1 MQIITRNI
9 IAVISISFILVGS
22 VILLYYFNLIPYD
35 WQEFAI
41 DLWPV
46 SLIIAGLIFVRD
58 SVIKSKYLKRYEIK
72 KKSLNLAY
80 IEGTQDRVYNVFF
93 SYGQLNVRATD
104 NTIPQLVY
112 EQLGPMPE
120 PEVDHQII
128 GNSSI
133 LKIKKLKPYFSPHF
147 QIKNK
152 WFFELIKEIPQQLYI
167 NLHDAD
173 LNADLRNLTIERF
186 SLKANA
192 GMHVIIFG
200 KNKKKFL
207 GQIYSSSSLL
217 SLIIPTSTFLC
228 LKLLNPFCKVD
239 YPQGDFKK
247 KEDGTIISS
256 SSKKDYGL
264 IELTVDGALKQLTI
278 DIQENI

>member
-1 MQIITRNI
+1 M
-9 IAVISISFILVGS
+9 AVISISFVLVGT
-22 VILLYYFNLIPYD
+22 VLLLYYLNLIPYG

-46 SLIIAGLIFVRD
+46 SLIIAGFILVRD
-58 SVIKSKYLKRYEIK
+58 SVLKSKYSKRYEIK

-80 IEGTQDRVYNVFF
+80 TQSSQDRVYNVFF
-93 SYGQLNVRATD
+93 SYGQLHIRATD
-104 NTIPQLVY
+104 SLEPQLVY

-152 WFFELIKEIPQQLYI
+152 WFFELNKDTPQQLYI
-167 NLHDAD
+167 NLQDAD
-173 LNADLRNLTIERF
+173 LNADLRNLMIERF

-192 GMHVIIFG
+192 GTHVIVFG

-207 GQIYSSSSLL
+207 GQIYSASSFL
-217 SLIIPTSTFLC
+217 SLIIPPSTFLC
-228 LKLLNPFCKVD
+228 LKLLNPFCRVD
-239 YPQGDFKK
+239 LPQGDFKRE
-247 KEDGTIISS
+247 EDGTIISIA
-256 SSKKDYGL
+256 SKKDYGL
-264 IELTVDGALKQLTI
+264 IELTVDGALKQLSI
-278 DIQENI
+278 DIQDNT

>member
-247 KEDGTIISS
+247 KEGGTIISS

>member
-9 IAVISISFILVGS
+9 IAVISISFVLVGT
-22 VILLYYFNLIPYD
+22 VILLYYFDLIPYG

-41 DLWPV
+41 DMWPA

-58 SVIKSKYLKRYEIK
+58 SIIKSTYLKRYEIK
-72 KKSLNLAY
+72 KKSLDLAY
-80 IEGTQDRVYNVFF
+80 THARQDQVYNIFF
-93 SYGQLNVRATD
+93 SYGQLNIRATD
-104 NTIPQLVY
+104 NVIPQLVY

-147 QIKNK
+147 QVKNK

-173 LNADLRNLTIERF
+173 LNADLRNLMIERF

-192 GMHVIIFG
+192 GMHRIIFG
-200 KNKKKFL
+200 KNKKKIL
-207 GQIYSSSSLL
+207 GSIYTASSLL
-217 SLIIPTSTFLC
+217 ALIIPTNTFLC
-228 LKLLNPFCKVD
+228 LKLLNSFCKVD

-247 KEDGTIISS
+247 EEDGTIISIT
-256 SSKKDYGL
+256 SKKDFGL
-264 IELTVDGALKQLTI
+264 IELTVDGALKQLSI
-278 DIQENI
+278 DIQENS

>member
-9 IAVISISFILVGS
+9 IAVISISFVLVGS

-192 GMHVIIFG
+192 GMHMIIFG

-256 SSKKDYGL
+256 ASKKDYGL